1 MKTPMPP
8 PLLVTGAHKKEA
20 VDRIPVTVLTGFLGS
35 GKTTLL
41 NHWASQPGMSGLALL
56 VNEFGDVGIDHHLVD
71 HVSDQIVLLDSGC
84 LCCRTQGDLI
94 GALKSLS
101 ERSARQE
108 IAPITRVIIET
119 TGLADPA
126 PIIYTLMEDAFV
138 RARYLC
144 DGVLTTV
151 SATHGREQL
160 QNYSETTRQIVAAD
174 RLLITKCDLAGTQA
188 VEEVQTSLSRLNA
201 HAAQTFVRRG
211 QVPLEVLAGNGLY
224 GRTHLQKVS
233 LPSWLGTTQ
242 IPLVANLNL
251 TGASNDIEAV
261 SDQNDRNVPR
271 LRPSHLTGHH
281 TSETHSFVVRFTQ
294 EVPWFGFSLVM
305 GHILRKYGKQLLRVK
320 GLMLASDDPR
330 PLVVQCVQD
339 VAYPPVRLP
348 AWPQAGEFADG
359 CSRLVFITRGLLKD
373 QIESLCDDLSTL
385 PGDRAAL
392 RKSSADLTIPTRC
405 WFSQRVPV
413 MNNRK
418 LQHSGWFIQSAQLK

>member
-1 MKTPMPP
+1 MKTPTPA
-8 PLLVTGAHKKEA
+8 LSLVTVPPKKEA
-20 VDRIPVTVLTGFLGS
+20 IDRVPVTVLTGFLGS

-41 NHWASQPGMSGLALL
+41 NHWASQPGMSGVALL

-101 ERSARQE
+101 ERSARQD

-119 TGLADPA
+119 TGLADPV

-144 DGVLTTV
+144 DGVVTTI
-151 SATHGREQL
+151 SATHGHEQL
-160 QNYSETTRQIVAAD
+160 QHYSETTRQIVAAD

-188 VEEVQTSLSRLNA
+188 VEALQASLSRLNA
-201 HAAQTFVRRG
+201 HAVQTLVRRG
-211 QVPLEVLAGNGLY
+211 QAPLDVLAGNGLY
-224 GRTHLQKVS
+224 GRSHLQKVS
-233 LPSWLGTTQ
+233 LPNWMGTTH
-242 IPLVANLNL
+242 IPLVADLDL
-251 TGASNDIEAV
+251 TRVSND
-261 SDQNDRNVPR
+261 SDQDHSSVQR
-271 LRPSHLTGHH
+271 LQPPPLTRHH
-281 TSETHSFVVRFTQ
+281 TDETHSFVVRFTQ

-305 GHILRKYGKQLLRVK
+305 GHILRKYGKHLLRVK
-320 GLMLASDDPR
+320 GLMLAADDPR

-348 AWPQAGEFADG
+348 AWPKEGAFADG

-373 QIESLCDDLSTL
+373 QIECLCDDLSNL
-385 PGDRAAL
+385 PADRPAL
-392 RKSSADLTIPTRC
+392 RQSSADLALPTRC

-413 MNNRK
+413 MNNQK
-418 LQHSGWFIQSAQLK
+418 LQHGGWFVQSTQLK